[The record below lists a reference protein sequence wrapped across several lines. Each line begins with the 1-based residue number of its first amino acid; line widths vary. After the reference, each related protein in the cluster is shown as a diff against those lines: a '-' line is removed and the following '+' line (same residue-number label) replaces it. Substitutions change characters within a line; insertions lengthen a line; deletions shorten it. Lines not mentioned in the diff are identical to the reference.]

1 MRKIV
6 SVFLV
11 ILLLSVLTPF
21 MQLKITANAN
31 SNVIYVPGDFLTIQ
45 MAINNASLGDTIVVN
60 GTFHEDIVIN
70 KSISLFGVNDYS
82 AVILGSQSQ
91 SVVSIT
97 ANSVH
102 VKNFTIT
109 KGITGPDDIGI
120 RLASS
125 NSTVE
130 NNKVTN
136 INSGFL
142 LSLSSNNRISKNF
155 IFNKLNDDNG
165 ISLYRSSNNVFS
177 DNIISNNTIGVS
189 ISQLSNNNVFS
200 GNTVSNNTVGFS
212 IQLSSNNVFSGNTLV
227 NNSPE
232 ISLTD
237 FSSSNIFY
245 HNNFNGSVQVTSGL
259 FNYWSVGG
267 EGNYWSNYPDLDS
280 NNDGVGDQPYV
291 IDQNNQDSFPLMGRF
306 SDHVAML
313 KGKAYAV
320 TIVSNSTI
328 SDFSFDVGE
337 ETGNRIVSFVS
348 NEEDAV
354 GFCRIMILTELM
366 SYPYVVLVSGEEVT
380 PNLLSV
386 SNETTAFL
394 YFTYTGGNQTISV
407 ISSKTLHLYYE
418 LFDKY
423 SALQASF
430 SNLNVSYYQLL
441 DNYSLLLYNYTQLQN
456 QYSALNASYQEHLLD
471 YSKNVENIQNL
482 AYVFAST
489 TAVFLMIT
497 IYLSKR
503 ATSKN
508 RSRELAPE

>member
-11 ILLLSVLTPF
+11 ILLLSVLTSF
-21 MQLKITANAN
+21 TQLKITANAN
-31 SNVIYVPGDFLTIQ
+31 SNVIYVPGDFPTIQ
-45 MAINNASLGDTIVVN
+45 MAINNASIGDTIVVN

-82 AVILGSQSQ
+82 AVIQGSQSQ

-97 ANSVH
+97 ANNVH

-120 RLASS
+120 RLAS
-125 NSTVE
+125 NNNTVE

-142 LSLSSNNRISKNF
+142 LSLCSNNRISKNF
-155 IFNKLNDDNG
+155 IFNKLIDDNG

-177 DNIISNNTIGVS
+177 DNIISNNAIGVS

-212 IQLSSNNVFSGNTLV
+212 IQLSSNNVFSGNTFV

-232 ISLTD
+232 ISLD

-267 EGNYWSNYPDLDS
+267 EGNYWSNYHDLDS

-291 IDQNNQDSFPLMGRF
+291 IDQNNQDSFPLMGIF

-366 SYPYVVLVSGEEVT
+366 SYPYVVLVSGEEVA

-489 TAVFLMIT
+489 TAAFLMIT

>member
-11 ILLLSVLTPF
+11 ILLLSVLTSF
-21 MQLKITANAN
+21 IQLKITANAN
-31 SNVIYVPGDFLTIQ
+31 SVIYVPGDFPTIQ
-45 MAINNASLGDTIVVN
+45 MAINNASIGDTIIVN

-82 AVILGSQSQ
+82 VVIQGYQSK

-97 ANSVH
+97 ANNVH

-109 KGITGPDDIGI
+109 KGVTGPDDIGI
-120 RLASS
+120 RLAS
-125 NSTVE
+125 NTNNNTVE
-130 NNKVTN
+130 NNKITN
-136 INSGFL
+136 INSGLF

-165 ISLYRSSNNVFS
+165 ISLYRSNNNVFS
-177 DNIISNNTIGVS
+177 NNIISNNTICVS

-212 IQLSSNNVFSGNTLV
+212 IQLSSNNIFSGNTLV

-232 ISLTD
+232 ISLED

-280 NNDGVGDQPYV
+280 NNDGIGDQPYV
-291 IDQNNQDSFPLMGRF
+291 IDQINQDSFPLMGRF

-313 KGKAYAV
+313 KGKAYDV

-328 SDFSFDVGE
+328 SDFSFDIGK

-430 SNLNVSYYQLL
+430 SNLDVSYYQLL

-471 YSKNVENIQNL
+471 YSKNVENIKNL

-489 TAVFLMIT
+489 TVAFLMIT

-503 ATSKN
+503 ATSRN
-508 RSRELAPE
+508 RSRE